1 MLSPCASLRVN
12 SAKHLAAQ
20 RERSFAALRMTS
32 LLRMTSDPRLL
43 MTSDPRLFPILV
55 GENHYRPGERVDG
68 SLADKSAVCQ
78 YIVRL
83 RGRRWGRAPP
93 PFAYNYFM
101 HPVTP
106 DLLNKFLL

>member
-12 SAKHLAAQ
+12 STKHLAAQ

-32 LLRMTSDPRLL
+32 ATLRMTSSLR

-83 RGRRWGRAPP
+83 RGRRGARSPP
-93 PFAYNYFM
+93 PFSYHYFL

-106 DLLNKFLL
+106 ALLNKFLL

>member
-32 LLRMTSDPRLL
+32 ATLRMTSSLR

-55 GENHYRPGERVDG
+55 GENHYLPGERVDG

-78 YIVRL
+78 YIGRL
-83 RGRRWGRAPP
+83 PGRRLSGSPP
-93 PFAYNYFM
+93 PFSYHNFIDPIY
-101 HPVTP
+101 
-106 DLLNKFLL
+106 